1 MFMPV
6 PGATGPTDIR
16 GAINRTVIGIPV
28 DAVPAR
34 READATGDRR
44 GRIGTMLGT
53 VGFAFLAGLLSV
65 LSPCVLPLVPIV
77 LGTAASEH
85 RLGPVALALGLA
97 LSFTAIGLFVAT
109 IGFSIGLD
117 GDVFRS
123 AGAVLL
129 VILGAVLMLPRL
141 QARVATAAGPV
152 GAWAEERF
160 GGFGSGGLSGQFGVG
175 LLLGAAWSPCV
186 GPTLGAASL
195 LAARGEH
202 LGSVALTMLAF
213 GIGAAAP
220 LMLLGFVSREA
231 LMRWRGGLAA
241 AGKGVKAALGV
252 VMVVLGLLVL
262 TGTDKRVEAAAVA
275 ASPDWLNAVTTRY

>member
-1 MFMPV
+1 
-6 PGATGPTDIR
+6 
-16 GAINRTVIGIPV
+16 
-28 DAVPAR
+28 
-34 READATGDRR
+34 
-44 GRIGTMLGT
+44 MLGT

-85 RLGPVALALGLA
+85 RLGPVALAGGLA
-97 LSFTAIGLFVAT
+97 IAFTAIGLFVAT
-109 IGFSIGLD
+109 IGFAIGLD

-123 AGAVLL
+123 VGAILL
-129 VILGAVLMLPRL
+129 VLLGAVLMLPRL
-141 QARVATAAGPV
+141 QAQVATAAGPV

-160 GGFGSGGLSGQFGVG
+160 AGFGTGGLSGQFAVG

-195 LAARGEH
+195 MASRGEH
-202 LGSVALTMLAF
+202 LWSVALTMVAF

-220 LMLLGFVSREA
+220 LMLLGLVSRQA

-241 AGKGVKAALGV
+241 AGRAAKVAMGA
-252 VMVVLGLLVL
+252 VMVLLGLLLL
-262 TGTDKRVEAAAVA
+262 TGLDKRVEAAAVS
-275 ASPDWLNAVTTRY
+275 ASPDWLTAITTRY

>member
-1 MFMPV
+1 
-6 PGATGPTDIR
+6 
-16 GAINRTVIGIPV
+16 
-28 DAVPAR
+28 
-34 READATGDRR
+34 
-44 GRIGTMLGT
+44 MLGT
-53 VGFAFLAGLLSV
+53 VAFAFLAGLLSV

-77 LGTAASEH
+77 LGTAAAEH
-85 RLGPVALALGLA
+85 RLGPLALAAGLA
-97 LSFTAIGLFVAT
+97 IAFTAIGLFVAT
-109 IGFSIGLD
+109 VGFAIGLD

-123 AGAVLL
+123 VGAILMVGVGIVL
-129 VILGAVLMLPRL
+129 VLPRL

-160 GGFGSGGLSGQFGVG
+160 GGVGTGGLSGQFTVG

-195 LAARGEH
+195 MAARGQH

-213 GIGAAAP
+213 GIGAALP
-220 LMLLGFVSREA
+220 LMLLGFASREA

-241 AGKGVKAALGV
+241 AGRTAKAGLGLLLI
-252 VMVVLGLLVL
+252 VLGLLVL
-262 TGTDKRVEAAAVA
+262 SGLDKRAESAIVA